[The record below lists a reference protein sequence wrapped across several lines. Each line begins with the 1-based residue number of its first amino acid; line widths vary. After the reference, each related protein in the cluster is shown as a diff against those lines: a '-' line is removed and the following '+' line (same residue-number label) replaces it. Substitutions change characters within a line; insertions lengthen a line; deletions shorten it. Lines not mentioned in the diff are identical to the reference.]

1 MKKIFFLSLAALMST
16 ALFAQLQVAT
26 FEDVE
31 VSADSVYLLNETGTF
46 TSGDFTFDQDVQNYG
61 VNYYFGNVVTSK
73 KANKYLGDAQNYMSS
88 KGGAFAGSN
97 FVVWYTSYIGADRV
111 HLNEAAVIP
120 GFYICNTPWVIDAVE
135 NGDGMSGPFEAG
147 DYLTVIINGYLDGNA
162 VNNQI
167 EFKLVDGT
175 TPVTEW
181 TYIDLSELGEVDEIS
196 FTMDGT
202 KKNDY
207 GLTTPTYFAMDNFG
221 AEASTEA
228 VENTFV
234 DEKAHK
240 AIVDGQVVIIR
251 GNKTFNIMG
260 AEL

>member
-1 MKKIFFLSLAALMST
+1 MKKIFFLSLATLMST

-26 FEDVE
+26 FEDIE
-31 VSADSVYLLNETGTF
+31 VSADSIYLLNETGTF

-61 VNYYFGNVVTSK
+61 INYYFGNVVSSK
-73 KANKYLGDAQNYMSS
+73 KANTYLGDSQNYMSS
-88 KGGAFAGSN
+88 KGGAFAGSQ
-97 FVVWYTSYIGADRV
+97 FVVWYSSYVGKDRV
-111 HLNEAAVIP
+111 YLKEAAIIP

-135 NGDGMSGPFEAG
+135 NGDGMSGPFDAN
-147 DYLTVIINGYLDGNA
+147 DNLTVIINGYLGGNA
-162 VNNQI
+162 VNHQI

-181 TYIDLSELGEVDEIS
+181 TYIDLTELGEVDEIS

-221 AEASTEA
+221 AGAPAEA
-228 VENTFV
+228 VENTEV
-234 DEKAHK
+234 AVKAVK
-240 AIVDGQVVIIR
+240 VIRNGQVVIIR
-251 GNKTFNIMG
+251 EGKTFNILG